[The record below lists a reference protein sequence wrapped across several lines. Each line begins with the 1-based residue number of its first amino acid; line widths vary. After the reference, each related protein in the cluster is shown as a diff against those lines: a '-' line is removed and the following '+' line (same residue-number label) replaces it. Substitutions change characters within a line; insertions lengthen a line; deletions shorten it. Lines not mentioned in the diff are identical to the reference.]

1 MPLPK
6 RKLNTG
12 KRMSCSERRC
22 PMKRNWI
29 KTPAASTLKDDVL
42 RGLVLNTEKMTMKFN
57 KDIII
62 TYDPMD

>member
-12 KRMSCSERRC
+12 KCMSCSGRRC

-29 KTPAASTLKDDVL
+29 KTPAASTLKNDVL
-42 RGLVLNTEKMTMKFN
+42 RGLVLNTEKN
-57 KDIII
+57 DDEIQ
-62 TYDPMD
+62 